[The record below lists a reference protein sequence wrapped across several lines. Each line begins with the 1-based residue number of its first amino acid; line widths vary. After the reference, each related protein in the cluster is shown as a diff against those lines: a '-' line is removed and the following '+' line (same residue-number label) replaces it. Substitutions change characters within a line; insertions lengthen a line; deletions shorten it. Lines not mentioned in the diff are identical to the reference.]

1 MVYVGYTTESKLQ
14 GQTGN
19 VQISGLLSGF
29 TGLTTGLQTVETITV
44 GNAIST
50 TEVLIVQPPL

>member
-1 MVYVGYTTESKLQ
+1 MS
-14 GQTGN
+14 
-19 VQISGLLSGF
+19 LLTGF
-29 TGLTTGLQTVETITV
+29 TGLTTGLQTVKTITV